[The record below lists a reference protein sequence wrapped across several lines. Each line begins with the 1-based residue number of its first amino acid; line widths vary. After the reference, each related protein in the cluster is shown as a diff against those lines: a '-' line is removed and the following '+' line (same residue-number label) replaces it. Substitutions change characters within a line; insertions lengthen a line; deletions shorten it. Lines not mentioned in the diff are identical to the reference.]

1 MTAAGCPLAAT
12 SSPSAASVG
21 CAGGEDGEV
30 AGPPTIDAL
39 PNGGDEYLR
48 TPPPA
53 WLMAMNCFLG
63 DGFPRI
69 MLPSMVRSSHCFSS
83 PSFLP
88 LNSIFQGL
96 SNWGFFVRDLD
107 EFRFK

>member
-12 SSPSAASVG
+12 SAPSAASVG

-48 TPPPA
+48 TLTAVVIVVKPPPA
-53 WLMAMNCFLG
+53 WLMALNCFLG
-63 DGFPRI
+63 DGFPGM
-69 MLPSMVRSSHCFSS
+69 MLPSMVRSSH
-83 PSFLP
+83 
-88 LNSIFQGL
+88 
-96 SNWGFFVRDLD
+96 
-107 EFRFK
+107 